1 MSNLEGFDVEANIER
16 SEQMYRYLENALTC
30 YEGMRVADTF
40 GALLGTLES
49 GEISEILET
58 GLECGRKVLEVLDDN
73 REQLTPV
80 LEFVLETIAPDL
92 ELNLEQLSGA
102 LQKVLGVLENLKDS
116 YDALTPEQRKQL
128 VVCVGMLGQAAVHAA
143 SQNYAAAL
151 VCTISAV
158 AQGVEISNSIEGSQ
172 PIDVPT
178 MTIDAR
184 DPIELQDE
192 YVEQYF

>member
-128 VVCVGMLGQAAVHAA
+128 VVCVGMLGQVAVHAV